1 MKIAVMGAGAVG
13 CYFGAML
20 AQHGHDVVLIGR
32 PQHVAAIRD
41 NGGLK
46 LDSKALHD
54 VVPVK
59 ATTEPDGV
67 EGADLVLFCVKSG
80 DTESA
85 GRSMAPF
92 LKDTATIL
100 SLQNGVDN
108 PERLQPLL
116 KQLVVPAAVYVATE
130 MGGPGHVIH
139 HGRGDLVIGASVASE
154 AIGAQLNAAAI
165 PTRIS
170 DRVVDQLW
178 TKLVINCAY
187 NALSAVAQLPYG
199 RLFDVEGVREVMRNV
214 VEECAAV
221 AHALGVA
228 LPNDMYASTVALV
241 TSMPKQYSS
250 TAQDVARGRPS
261 EIDFLNGYVVRKGI
275 ELNIP
280 TPVNLTLQSMV
291 KLKELTHE
299 KGEERA

>member
-1 MKIAVMGAGAVG
+1 MKVAVMGAGAVG

-20 AQHGHDVVLIGR
+20 ARHGHDVVLIGR
-32 PQHVAAIRD
+32 PAHVEAIRD
-41 NGGLK
+41 TGGVR
-46 LDSKALHD
+46 LDSKAFAG
-54 VVPVK
+54 VVPLA

-67 EGADLVLFCVKSG
+67 ADADVVLFCVKSG

-85 GRSMAPF
+85 GRAMAPF
-92 LKDTATIL
+92 LKDAATVL

-108 PERLQPLL
+108 PARLQPLL
-116 KQLVVPAAVYVATE
+116 RQSVVAAAVYVATE
-130 MGGPGHVIH
+130 MAGPGHVIH
-139 HGRGDLVIGASVASE
+139 HGRGDLVIGVSADSE
-154 AIGAQLNAAAI
+154 AIAAQLSAAAI
-165 PTRIS
+165 PIRVS

-178 TKLVINCAY
+178 AKLVVNCAY

-221 AHALGVA
+221 AGPLGVA
-228 LPNDMYASTVALV
+228 LPNDIYASVVALV
-241 TSMPKQYSS
+241 TSMPNQYSS

-261 EIDFLNGYVVRKGI
+261 EIDFLNGYVVRKGA

-280 TPVNLTLQSMV
+280 TPVNLTLLCMV
-291 KLKELTHE
+291 KLKELTHDNGKE
-299 KGEERA
+299 QA

>member
-20 AQHGHDVVLIGR
+20 ARHGHDVVLIGR
-32 PQHVAAIRD
+32 PQHVAAIRN

-46 LDSKALHD
+46 LDSKALPD

-116 KQLVVPAAVYVATE
+116 KQFVVPAAVYVATE

-139 HGRGDLVIGASVASE
+139 HGRGDLVIGASVVSE
-154 AIGAQLNAAAI
+154 AIAAQLNAAAV

-187 NALSAVAQLPYG
+187 NALSAVTQLPYG
-199 RLFDVEGVREVMRNV
+199 RLFDVGGVSEVMRHV

-221 AHALGVA
+221 AHALDVA

-261 EIDFLNGYVVRKGI
+261 EIDFLNGYVVRKGS

-299 KGEERA
+299 KREERA

>member
-41 NGGLK
+41 NAGLK
-46 LDSKALHD
+46 LDSKAFTGL
-54 VVPVK
+54 VPIG
-59 ATTEPDGV
+59 ATTEPAGV

-85 GRSMAPF
+85 GRLMAPF
-92 LKDTATIL
+92 LKDTATIV

-108 PERLQPLL
+108 PTRLQPLL
-116 KQLVVPAAVYVATE
+116 PQAVVPAAVYVATE

-139 HGRGDLVIGASVASE
+139 HGRGDLVIGASAASD
-154 AIGAQLNAAAI
+154 AIAAQLNAAAI
-165 PTRIS
+165 PTKVS

-178 TKLVINCAY
+178 AKLVINCAY

-199 RLFDVEGVREVMRNV
+199 RLFDVDGVREVMRNV

-221 AHALGVA
+221 ADALGVA

-250 TAQDVARGRPS
+250 TALDVARGRPS
-261 EIDFLNGYVVRKGI
+261 EIDFLNGYVVRKGA

-280 TPVNLTLQSMV
+280 TPVNLTLQCMV
-291 KLKELTHE
+291 KLKELTHA
-299 KGEERA
+299 KGEEYA

>member
-1 MKIAVMGAGAVG
+1 MKVAVMGAGAVG

-20 AQHGHDVVLIGR
+20 ARHGHDVVLIGR
-32 PQHVAAIRD
+32 SQHVEAIRK
-41 NGGLK
+41 NGGVR
-46 LDSKALHD
+46 LDSKAFAG
-54 VVPVK
+54 VVAIG
-59 ATTEPDGV
+59 ATTEPAGV
-67 EGADLVLFCVKSG
+67 EGADLILFCVKSG

-108 PERLQPLL
+108 PARLQQLL
-116 KQLVVPAAVYVATE
+116 RQAVVPAAVYVATE
-130 MGGPGHVIH
+130 MVGPGHVLH
-139 HGRGDLVIGASVASE
+139 HGRGDLVIGASAASDVI
-154 AIGAQLNAAAI
+154 AAQLTAAAI
-165 PTRIS
+165 PTKVS
-170 DRVVDQLW
+170 DRVIDQLW
-178 TKLVINCAY
+178 AKLVINCAY

-199 RLFDVEGVREVMRNV
+199 RLFDVDGVREVMRNI

-261 EIDFLNGYVVRKGI
+261 EIDFLNGYVVRKGT

-280 TPVNLTLQSMV
+280 TPVNLTLHSMV
-291 KLKELTHE
+291 KLKELTHARD
-299 KGEERA
+299 EEHA

>member
-1 MKIAVMGAGAVG
+1 MKVAVMGAGAVG

-20 AQHGHDVVLIGR
+20 ARQGHDVVLIGR
-32 PQHVAAIRD
+32 SQHVEAIRK
-41 NGGLK
+41 NGGVR
-46 LDSKALHD
+46 LDSKAFAG
-54 VVPVK
+54 VVAIG
-59 ATTEPDGV
+59 ATTEPAGV
-67 EGADLVLFCVKSG
+67 EGADLILFCVKSG

-92 LKDTATIL
+92 LKGTATIL

-108 PERLQPLL
+108 PARLQPLL
-116 KQLVVPAAVYVATE
+116 RQAVVPAAVYVATE
-130 MGGPGHVIH
+130 MAGPGHVLH
-139 HGRGDLVIGASVASE
+139 HGRGDLVIGASAASD
-154 AIGAQLNAAAI
+154 AIAAQLTAAAI
-165 PTRIS
+165 PTKVS
-170 DRVVDQLW
+170 DRVIDQLW
-178 TKLVINCAY
+178 AKLVINCAY

-199 RLFDVEGVREVMRNV
+199 RLFDVDGVREVMRNV

-261 EIDFLNGYVVRKGI
+261 EIDFLNGYLVRKGT

-280 TPVNLTLQSMV
+280 TPVNLTLHSMV
-291 KLKELTHE
+291 KLKELTHA
-299 KGEERA
+299 KDEEHA

>member
-1 MKIAVMGAGAVG
+1 MKVAVMGAGAVG

-20 AQHGHDVVLIGR
+20 ARHGHEVVLIGR
-32 PQHVAAIRD
+32 PRHVEAIRD
-41 NGGLK
+41 NGGVT
-46 LDSKALHD
+46 LDSKAFTG
-54 VVPVK
+54 VVPIK
-59 ATTEPDGV
+59 AAIEPGGV

-108 PERLQPLL
+108 PTRLQPLL
-116 KQLVVPAAVYVATE
+116 RQAVVPAAVYVATE
-130 MGGPGHVIH
+130 MGGSGHVIH
-139 HGRGDLVIGASVASE
+139 HGRGDLVIGASATSE
-154 AIGAQLNAAAI
+154 NIAAQLSAAAI
-165 PTRIS
+165 PTKVS
-170 DRVVDQLW
+170 DRVIDQLW
-178 TKLVINCAY
+178 AKLVINCAY

-199 RLFDVEGVREVMRNV
+199 RLFDVDGVREVMRNV

-228 LPNDMYASTVALV
+228 LPNDMYASVVALV
-241 TSMPKQYSS
+241 TSMPNQYSS

-261 EIDFLNGYVVRKGI
+261 EIDFLNGYVVRKGA

-291 KLKELTHE
+291 KLKELTHA
-299 KGEERA
+299 KGEEQA

>member
-1 MKIAVMGAGAVG
+1 MKVAVMGAGAVG

-20 AQHGHDVVLIGR
+20 AKHGHDVVLIGR
-32 PQHVAAIRD
+32 PQHVEAIRK
-41 NGGLK
+41 NGGVTLN
-46 LDSKALHD
+46 SKAFSG
-54 VVPVK
+54 K
-59 ATTEPDGV
+59 ISISATTEPAGV
-67 EGADLVLFCVKSG
+67 EGTDLVLFCVKSG
-80 DTESA
+80 DTETA

-92 LKDTATIL
+92 LKETATIL

-116 KQLVVPAAVYVATE
+116 RQAVVPAAVYVATE

-139 HGRGDLVIGASVASE
+139 HGRGDLVIGASTASDTI
-154 AIGAQLNAAAI
+154 AAQLSAAAV
-165 PTRIS
+165 PTKVS

-178 TKLVINCAY
+178 AKLVINCAY
-187 NALSAVAQLPYG
+187 NALSAIAQLPYG
-199 RLFDVEGVREVMRNV
+199 RLFDVDGVREVMRNV

-221 AHALGVA
+221 ADALGVA

-241 TSMPKQYSS
+241 TSMPNQYSS

-261 EIDFLNGYVVRKGI
+261 EIDFLNGYVVRKGA

-280 TPVNLTLQSMV
+280 TPVNLTLHSMV
-291 KLKELTHE
+291 KLKELMHD
-299 KGEERA
+299 KAEERA

>member
-1 MKIAVMGAGAVG
+1 MKVAVMGAGAVG

-20 AQHGHDVVLIGR
+20 ARHGHDVVLIGR
-32 PQHVAAIRD
+32 SQHVEAIRK
-41 NGGLK
+41 NGGVR
-46 LDSKALHD
+46 LDSKAFAG
-54 VVPVK
+54 VVAIG
-59 ATTEPDGV
+59 ATTEPAGV
-67 EGADLVLFCVKSG
+67 EGADLILFCVKSG

-108 PERLQPLL
+108 PARLQPLL
-116 KQLVVPAAVYVATE
+116 RQAVVPAAVYVATE
-130 MGGPGHVIH
+130 MAGPGHVLH
-139 HGRGDLVIGASVASE
+139 HGRGDLVIGASAASDAVA
-154 AIGAQLNAAAI
+154 AQLTAAAI
-165 PTRIS
+165 PTKVS
-170 DRVVDQLW
+170 DRVIDQLW
-178 TKLVINCAY
+178 AKLVINCAY

-199 RLFDVEGVREVMRNV
+199 RLFDVDGVREVMRNV

-261 EIDFLNGYVVRKGI
+261 EIDFLNGYVVRKGT

-280 TPVNLTLQSMV
+280 TPVNLTLHSMV
-291 KLKELTHE
+291 KLKELTHA
-299 KGEERA
+299 KDEEHA

>member
-1 MKIAVMGAGAVG
+1 MKVAVMGAGAVG
-13 CYFGAML
+13 CYFGVML
-20 AQHGHDVVLIGR
+20 ARHGHDVVLIGR
-32 PQHVAAIRD
+32 PQHVEAIRR
-41 NGGLK
+41 NGGAK
-46 LDSKALHD
+46 LDSKAFAG
-54 VVPVK
+54 VVPIE
-59 ATTEPDGV
+59 ATTEPAGV

-85 GRSMAPF
+85 GRAMAPF

-108 PERLQPLL
+108 PARLQPLL
-116 KQLVVPAAVYVATE
+116 RQAVVPAAVYVATE

-139 HGRGDLVIGASVASE
+139 HGRGDLVIGASAASDPI
-154 AIGAQLNAAAI
+154 AAQLSAAAI
-165 PTRIS
+165 PTKVS
-170 DRVVDQLW
+170 DRVIDQLW
-178 TKLVINCAY
+178 AKLVINCAY

-199 RLFDVEGVREVMRNV
+199 RLFDVDGVREVMRNV

-241 TSMPKQYSS
+241 TAMPNQYSS

-261 EIDFLNGYVVRKGI
+261 EIDFLNGYVVRKGA

-280 TPVNLTLQSMV
+280 TPVNLTLHSMV
-291 KLKELTHE
+291 KLKELTHA
-299 KGEERA
+299 KGEGHA

>member
-1 MKIAVMGAGAVG
+1 MKVAVMGAGAVG

-20 AQHGHDVVLIGR
+20 ARHGHDVVLIGR
-32 PQHVAAIRD
+32 SQHVEAIRK
-41 NGGLK
+41 NGGVR
-46 LDSKALHD
+46 LDSKAFAG
-54 VVPVK
+54 VVAIG
-59 ATTEPDGV
+59 ATTEPAGV
-67 EGADLVLFCVKSG
+67 EGADLILFCVKSG
-80 DTESA
+80 DTEAA

-108 PERLQPLL
+108 PARLQPLL
-116 KQLVVPAAVYVATE
+116 RQAVVPAAVYVATE
-130 MGGPGHVIH
+130 MAGPGHVLH
-139 HGRGDLVIGASVASE
+139 HGRGDLVIGASAASD
-154 AIGAQLNAAAI
+154 AIATQLTAAAI
-165 PTRIS
+165 PTKVS
-170 DRVVDQLW
+170 DRVIDQLW
-178 TKLVINCAY
+178 AKLVINCAY

-199 RLFDVEGVREVMRNV
+199 RLFDVDGVREVMRNV

-261 EIDFLNGYVVRKGI
+261 EIDFLNGYVVRKGT

-280 TPVNLTLQSMV
+280 TPVNLTLHSMV
-291 KLKELTHE
+291 KLKELAHA
-299 KGEERA
+299 KDEEHA

>member
-13 CYFGAML
+13 GYFGAML
-20 AQHGHDVVLIGR
+20 ARHGHDVVLIGR

-46 LDSKALHD
+46 LDSKAFTG
-54 VVPVK
+54 VVPIK
-59 ATTEPDGV
+59 AATDPVGV

-108 PERLQPLL
+108 PARLQPLL
-116 KQLVVPAAVYVATE
+116 RQAVVPAAVYVATE

-139 HGRGDLVIGASVASE
+139 HGRGDLVIGASAASE
-154 AIGAQLNAAAI
+154 SIAAQFSAAAI
-165 PTRIS
+165 PTKVS

-178 TKLVINCAY
+178 AKLVINCAY

-199 RLFDVEGVREVMRNV
+199 RLFDVDGVREVMRNV

-221 AHALGVA
+221 ADALDVA

-261 EIDFLNGYVVRKGI
+261 EIDFLNGYVVRKGA

-280 TPVNLTLQSMV
+280 TPVNLTLHSMV
-291 KLKELTHE
+291 KLKELRPA
-299 KGEERA
+299 KGEEHA

>member
-1 MKIAVMGAGAVG
+1 MKVAVMGAGAVG

-32 PQHVAAIRD
+32 PQHVDAIHD

-46 LDSKALHD
+46 LESKAFTGI
-54 VVPVK
+54 VPIE
-59 ATTEPDGV
+59 ATTEPRGV
-67 EGADLVLFCVKSG
+67 EDADLVLFCVKSG

-92 LKDTATIL
+92 LKETATIL

-108 PERLQPLL
+108 PTRLQPLL
-116 KQLVVPAAVYVATE
+116 RQAVVSAAVYVATE

-139 HGRGDLVIGASVASE
+139 HGRGDLVIGASAASD
-154 AIGAQLNAAAI
+154 AIAAQLTAAAI
-165 PTRIS
+165 PTKVS

-178 TKLVINCAY
+178 AKLVVNCAY

-214 VEECAAV
+214 VEECTAV
-221 AHALGVA
+221 GQALGIA
-228 LPNDMYASTVALV
+228 FPNDMYASTVALV
-241 TSMPKQYSS
+241 SAMPNQYSS

-261 EIDFLNGYVVRKGI
+261 EIDYLNGYVARKGA
-275 ELNIP
+275 ELTIP
-280 TPVNLTLQSMV
+280 TPVNLTLHSMV
-291 KLKELTHE
+291 KLKELGYG
-299 KGEERA
+299 KGKGRA